1 LDKLEQ
7 SKNGAAPVVDLR
19 ALEETLEVEGAKE
32 IAAGFLED
40 VATVPDRLKNSV
52 QDKNA
57 ESLRH
62 ASHMLKGCCRIIMA
76 ASTAE
81 LAGKMELIATEK
93 RWTDAEQLL
102 PELLDSF
109 GTTVDYLQA
118 YLE

>member
-1 LDKLEQ
+1 LDNPEQ
-7 SKNGAAPVVDLR
+7 SKNGAVPVVDLR

-76 ASTAE
+76 APTAD
-81 LAGKMELIATEK
+81 LAGKMEVIATEK
-93 RWTDAEQLL
+93 RWSDAEQLL
-102 PELLDSF
+102 PQLLDSF
-109 GTTVDYLQA
+109 GMTVDYLQA